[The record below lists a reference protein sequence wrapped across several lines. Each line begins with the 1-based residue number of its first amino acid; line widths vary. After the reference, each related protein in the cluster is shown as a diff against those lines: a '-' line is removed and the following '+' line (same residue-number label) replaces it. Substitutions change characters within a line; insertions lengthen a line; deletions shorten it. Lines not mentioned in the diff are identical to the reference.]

1 MTEDILHESY
11 SGNPWGVI
19 SFFSNHLVHHFTIED
34 FYGVM
39 RMLKLIPSF
48 EAMSIYI
55 ANDSFSTVME
65 LKLTAGNL
73 ETFRYPILD
82 LSHKVIESIACGE
95 ILLDNSIPKSSE
107 ISKRSIV
114 IPVPIKFTCLEFVG
128 VGPLEMTDD
137 FRLAIKSIASIFAV
151 WFRPLVG
158 SYIGRDSIAI
168 EEQLAKLS
176 KRQLEI
182 FTHMTIGLTNVE
194 IAALIGYSESLV
206 KSESV
211 KIFQKLG
218 ISGRRDPKLQAYL
231 AKSK

>member
-1 MTEDILHESY
+1 MSENMLHAPY

-19 SFFSNHLVHHFTIED
+19 STFSNHLVHHYTIED

-39 RMLKLIPSF
+39 RVLNLIPSF
-48 EAMSIYI
+48 EALSIYI
-55 ANDSFSTVME
+55 VNDSFSTVIE

-73 ETFRYPILD
+73 ETFRYPSLD
-82 LSHKVIESIACGE
+82 LRPKVRDSIACGE
-95 ILLDNSIPKSSE
+95 ILFDKLTPKSSE

-114 IPVPIKFTCLEFVG
+114 IPVPIKFVSLEFIG
-128 VGPLEMTDD
+128 VGSLEMTED

-151 WFRPLVG
+151 WFRPFVG

-182 FTHMTIGLTNVE
+182 FTHMTLGLTNVE

-211 KIFQKLG
+211 KIFLKLG
-218 ISGRRDPKLQAYL
+218 ISGRRDPKLEAYL